1 MPIFKSIKPG
11 ASLKNIIDY
20 VSKEYKQTQ
29 DDDTIKGVNV
39 ADNPEIAT
47 LQMLNTKNSFGKN
60 EGRQYQHY
68 VLSFSTKEKISAK
81 EAIEYAEKHAKECF
95 GERHEVFLAAHQN
108 SNGSKL
114 HVHYIVNSVSFIDG
128 LKIQT
133 SRDDYEN
140 FKSINDQ
147 IAKEY
152 GFKII
157 DRSDE
162 AVSARGRPQ
171 LYGQREYQNFIKNKN
186 NLLVNCGTSA
196 FKALQENPKN
206 FDDFKS
212 NMQKMGWDVYMRGKN
227 LVFKNLDSQQK
238 IRANTLAK
246 KLNNDKLSTAQI
258 LKACNVPTWDK
269 YQVVRVKEI
278 QKNIN
283 HNHYSNHSSL
293 KLPQVNTNDEQR
305 PKEGFKVDFQQDYE
319 RD

>member
-108 SNGSKL
+108 RNGSKL

-283 HNHYSNHSSL
+283 HNNYSNHSSL

-305 PKEGFKVDFQQDYE
+305 PKEGFKVDLQQDYE